1 VIKECIVGAIEAR
14 YGPVKKKAPN
24 TSEATPASGHK
35 NAGEANGK
43 SHAGSNG
50 HAGGNGNGHSHG
62 NGHAVRDGRSVIAGN
77 GRFPFLVLQSARE
90 QGLEMIVAAIKEETF
105 ADIESCGYPVH
116 WLGLGELGKLIR
128 LFRNSGVEKAIMAG
142 QVKHV
147 QIFGSSFP
155 DLTMIRM
162 LAGLKQKNTDALIGG
177 VARVLEESGIS
188 LADSTVLLKPHLAAE
203 GKLTRRG
210 LNAAESS
217 DIDYGRPIAH
227 RIASMDLGQ
236 TIVVRERAVVAVE
249 AMEGTDAVII
259 RAGELVN
266 RKNLT
271 VIKVSKPKQDMRFDI
286 PVIGLA
292 TLKTMISSG
301 ATALVIDAG
310 RTLVFDREEFVKTA
324 DAHDIAVVAMLPQID
339 D

>member
-1 VIKECIVGAIEAR
+1 MAENER
-14 YGPVKKKAPN
+14 YGL
-24 TSEATPASGHK
+24 
-35 NAGEANGK
+35 
-43 SHAGSNG
+43 
-50 HAGGNGNGHSHG
+50 
-62 NGHAVRDGRSVIAGN
+62 IAGN

-90 QGLEMIVAAIKEETF
+90 QNVDMVVAAIKEEAF
-105 ADIESCGYPVH
+105 AAIESCGYPVH

-128 LFRNSGVEKAIMAG
+128 LFRKSGVAKAIMAG

-177 VARVLEESGIS
+177 VARVLEENGIS
-188 LADSTVLLKPHLAAE
+188 LIDSSAFLKPFLAPE
-203 GKLTRRG
+203 GRMTRRD
-210 LNAAESS
+210 LTPEERADVE
-217 DIDYGRPIAH
+217 YGRPVAR

-236 TIVVRERAVVAVE
+236 TIVVRDRAVVAIE
-249 AMEGTDAVII
+249 AMEGTDAVIT

-286 PVIGLA
+286 PVVGI
-292 TLKTMISSG
+292 TTIDTMIRSG
-301 ATALVIDAG
+301 ATALVVDAG
-310 RTLVFDREEFVKTA
+310 RTLVFDREEFVEKA
-324 DAHDIAVVAMLPQID
+324 EEHGIAVVGFAPLPD
-339 D
+339 